1 MADDYASRSAETAQ
15 SKPVLVFVICRVRLY
30 YDALIKLLNRQAGMS
45 AIGTDQVA
53 DALLPA
59 VEAAVPDVVL
69 LDLGFPDALACAL
82 RLVRARPGTRILGFG
97 VDEAPLN
104 VVACAEAGLSGYVPA
119 HASVAD
125 LANAARRIAR
135 GDIVCSAGMADKL
148 FLHLRS
154 AALNAPAISAEAT
167 LTGRQQQ
174 VLALIREGLSNK
186 QIAKRLSLG
195 PSTVKNH
202 VHGLLGRLRVGRRAE
217 AVVRTRQGLD
227 EATRSEGK

>member
-1 MADDYASRSAETAQ
+1 
-15 SKPVLVFVICRVRLY
+15 
-30 YDALIKLLNRQAGMS
+30 MS
-45 AIGTDQVA
+45 AVGSNQIG

-59 VEAAVPDVVL
+59 VEAAAPDVVL
-69 LDLGFPDALACAL
+69 LDLGSPEALSCAL

-97 VDEAPLN
+97 VDEAPLH
-104 VVACAEAGLSGYVPA
+104 VVACAEAGLCGYVPSN
-119 HASVAD
+119 ASVSD
-125 LANAARRIAR
+125 LAKAARRIAR

-154 AALNAPAISAEAT
+154 AALNRPAFSGEAA

-186 QIAKRLSLG
+186 QIAKQLSLG

-202 VHGLLGRLRVGRRAE
+202 VHGLLGRLHVGRRAE
-217 AVVRTRQGLD
+217 AIARSRQGPD
-227 EATRSEGK
+227 EATRGERR